1 MAQPM
6 KLLAEGAKAL
16 GINLSAGQLE
26 QFELYYRELEEWN
39 RRANLTAITGYEG
52 AQVRHFLD
60 SLTVCLPYREEAEGL
75 PKTIRVVDVG
85 SGAGFPGL
93 PLKLAFP
100 DLELHLIESVGKKT
114 AFLEHL
120 SIALGL
126 DSVTIHTGR
135 AEALARET
143 ELRDSF
149 DLALMRGVA
158 RLPLLLEYALPFCRV
173 GGKTVALKHGGLETE
188 LAEAKIALSELRGR
202 NAGVFPVSLPGLTDN
217 RVVVAFEKAAPTPER
232 YPRRVGIPAKR
243 PLGIRHAKE

>member
-75 PKTIRVVDVG
+75 PRTIRVVDVG

-100 DLELHLIESVGKKT
+100 DLELHLIESVGKKA

-173 GGKTVALKHGGLETE
+173 GGKTVALKHGGLDTE
-188 LAEAKIALSELRGR
+188 LAEAKIALSELKGR